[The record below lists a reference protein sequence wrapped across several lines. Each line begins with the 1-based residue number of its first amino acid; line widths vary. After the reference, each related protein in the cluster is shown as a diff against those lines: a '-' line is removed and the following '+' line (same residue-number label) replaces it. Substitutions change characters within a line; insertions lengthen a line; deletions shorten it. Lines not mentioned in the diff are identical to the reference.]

1 MKDNSMQLNAHAHQ
15 IYMEIARDGY
25 YRAIQGTLNY
35 EYYRI
40 IIATVIILVHIAFY
54 KFYDVYLYTYNRRM
68 PPRRFPV
75 H

>member
-1 MKDNSMQLNAHAHQ
+1 MINNSVQLNAHDHE

-40 IIATVIILVHIAFY
+40 ITATVIIFVHIAFY
-54 KFYDVYLYTYNRRM
+54 KFYDVYLYTYNRT

>member
-1 MKDNSMQLNAHAHQ
+1 MKDNSMQLNAHDHE

-25 YRAIQGTLNY
+25 YRAIKGTLNY

-40 IIATVIILVHIAFY
+40 ITATISILVPIAFH
-54 KFYDVYLYTYNRRM
+54 KFYDVYLYTYNRRT
-68 PPRRFPV
+68 PPRRFPM